1 MAQNLPPT
9 QASPVTPASVQA
21 PVPPAPPPC
30 PTCGRPL
37 PPPFDPLTSGLLDWL
52 LRIDEEI
59 HHLKAAVETEA
70 LP

>member
-1 MAQNLPPT
+1 M
-9 QASPVTPASVQA
+9 
-21 PVPPAPPPC
+21 PPAPPPC